1 MCSVFVILHT
11 DEGPSSLFVYVVD
24 DLFYNILHCGI
35 MACHCVSQKVAGLI
49 LPYLFLPV
57 TL

>member
-11 DEGPSSLFVYVVD
+11 DEGPSSDILH
-24 DLFYNILHCGI
+24 DLFMLL
-35 MACHCVSQKVAGLI
+35 MTSFVTLWPASVSQKVAGLI
-49 LPYLFLPV
+49 FPDLFLPV